1 MNFSER
7 LRTEMDRRGLS
18 QLALSKAAD
27 VRQSA
32 ISAYLAGSGEPSVA
46 ALSRIAQALGV
57 TMDELYTG
65 LSPKTPKRKKPSNPE
80 AEQKLEDMKEAC
92 TKLGGEVA
100 ALGKLIEG
108 LSKIISK

>member
-1 MNFSER
+1 MEK
-7 LRTEMDRRGLS
+7 RGLS
-18 QLALSKAAD
+18 QLALAKAAD

-46 ALSRIAQALGV
+46 ALSRIAQALDM
-57 TMDELYTG
+57 TMDELYIG
-65 LSPKTPKRKKPSNPE
+65 LSPKPRKSKKTSNPE
-80 AEQKLEDMKEAC
+80 AERKLEDMKEAC